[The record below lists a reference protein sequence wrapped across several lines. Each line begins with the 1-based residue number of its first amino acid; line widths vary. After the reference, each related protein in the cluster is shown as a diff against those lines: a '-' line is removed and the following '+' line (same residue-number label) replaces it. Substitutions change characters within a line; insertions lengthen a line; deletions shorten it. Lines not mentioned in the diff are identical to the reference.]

1 VKKSE
6 RAVAKHENYI
16 TFPQPRALEAL
27 VAYCC
32 RLGQCSSGE
41 THLFRDC
48 VYIPCVNSH
57 SLCPRTGYTTTAEM
71 PNIEAQV
78 LDPSFAAMA
87 AATVLHGVHGNPR
100 SGPDAR
106 HIRPQFDDNTRSFV
120 AWNQGRGRSEFFE
133 MKIRSTNCRDLY
145 LHNNLVGTRNRF
157 RSLFEFEI
165 MPAVPED
172 GFHFSAPCSDS

>member
-1 VKKSE
+1 MKKSE
-6 RAVAKHENYI
+6 RAVAKHENHI
-16 TFPQPRALEAL
+16 TFPQPRTLEAL

-32 RLGQCSSGE
+32 RFGQCCGGE

-48 VYIPCVNSH
+48 MQIPCINSH
-57 SLCPRTGYTTTAEM
+57 SLCPRAGYSPTAEM

-78 LDPSFAAMA
+78 LDPSFTARAT
-87 AATVLHGVHGNPR
+87 ATVLHGVHGNPC
-100 SGPDAR
+100 SGSDAG
-106 HIRPQFDDNTRSFV
+106 HIGTQFDDKPRGFV

-133 MKIRSTNCRDLY
+133 MEIRGANCRDLY
-145 LHNNLVGTRNRF
+145 LNNNLVGTRNRF
-157 RSLFEFEI
+157 RSFLEFKI